1 MSCVFCVLRKRECVC
16 VMCVF
21 EVNEVLLYEKRTHV
35 KVCVCVVCCGSVR
48 VSACVCRTPVIFVSS
63 LKPMKFYCMRREHVI
78 YINICVYFVCCGSV
92 RVFVA
97 PVMFYCMRR
106 EHTHIYI

>member
-1 MSCVFCVLRKRECVC
+1 MANDFGPHFSINLDLVFLSTCVGLGRQQYFVSCVFCVLRKRECVC

-48 VSACVCRTPVIFVSS
+48 VSACVCRTPMVFVSS

-78 YINICVYFVCCGSV
+78 YINI
-92 RVFVA
+92 
-97 PVMFYCMRR
+97 
-106 EHTHIYI
+106 